1 MNCGQRV
8 KQAKPGQKTAPGFL
22 HSPGVRRMIFQS
34 HSLNRKIGPQPLES
48 GRKKMQKSGLKPI
61 LWTNKELILLDQRVL
76 PGTTSYLKAKTLE
89 DCIFA
94 IREMVVRGA
103 PAIAITGAFG
113 IALYLNG
120 LSSQP
125 TFSQLKTKLD
135 ELLESRPTAVNLRL
149 VIEEF
154 FSRFP
159 ETDYSSTNLEKMQ
172 KSAEEF
178 ALFMLEEDLENNLT
192 LSKNALSLFPK
203 SPSSLNIITHCNT
216 GALATAG
223 HGTALGVI
231 RSLRDAGHSLTVFA
245 DETRPYLQGARLT
258 AWELKEEGIPSYLIT
273 DNMAGWVMSSRKIH
287 AVIVGADRIASNG
300 DTANKIGTYPLA
312 IIAKHHGVPF
322 YVAATSKSM
331 DFRIPDGSHIPI
343 EMRKENEVTSFGF
356 LKDATGKPLLNE
368 GVLAPNG
375 IKALNPSFDVTPA
388 SLISGIITERG
399 IISPVTEENLRKTFS

>member
-1 MNCGQRV
+1 MR
-8 KQAKPGQKTAPGFL
+8 
-22 HSPGVRRMIFQS
+22 
-34 HSLNRKIGPQPLES
+34 ES
-48 GRKKMQKSGLKPI
+48 VLKPI

-76 PGTTSYLKAKTLE
+76 PGTTSYLTAKTME

-113 IALYLNG
+113 IVLYLNG
-120 LSSQP
+120 LSSKP
-125 TFSQLKTKLD
+125 TLSELKIKLD

-149 VIEEF
+149 AIEEF
-154 FSRFP
+154 SSRFP
-159 ETDYSSTNLEKMQ
+159 KSDYSSFSLQQMQ
-172 KSAEEF
+172 KGAEEF
-178 ALFMLEEDLENNLT
+178 ALFMLEEDLGNNLT

-273 DNMAGWVMSSRKIH
+273 DNMAGWVMASRKIH

-312 IIAKHHGVPF
+312 IVAKHHGVPF
-322 YVAATSKSM
+322 YVAATAKSM

-343 EMRKENEVTSFGF
+343 EMRKEEEVTSFGF
-356 LKDATGKPLLNE
+356 LKDAEGKPLLNE
-368 GVLAPNG
+368 GVIAPNG
-375 IKALNPSFDVTPA
+375 MKALNPSFDVTPA
-388 SLISGIITERG
+388 SLITGIITERG
-399 IISPVTEENLRKTFS
+399 IVSPVNEENLKKVFG

>member
-1 MNCGQRV
+1 
-8 KQAKPGQKTAPGFL
+8 
-22 HSPGVRRMIFQS
+22 
-34 HSLNRKIGPQPLES
+34 
-48 GRKKMQKSGLKPI
+48 MQESGLKPI
-61 LWTNKELILLDQRVL
+61 LWKNKELILLDQRVL
-76 PGTTSYLKAKTLE
+76 PGTTSFIHAKTME

-113 IALYLNG
+113 ITLYLNG
-120 LSSQP
+120 LSSKP
-125 TFSQLKTKLD
+125 TLIELKKKLD

-149 VIEEF
+149 AIEEF
-154 FSRFP
+154 SARFP
-159 ETDYSSTNLEKMQ
+159 EAEYSSFSLRDLQ
-172 KSAEEF
+172 KGAEDF
-178 ALFMLEEDLENNLT
+178 ALFMLDEDLENNLT

-231 RSLRDAGHSLTVFA
+231 RTLRDAGHSLTVFA

-258 AWELKEEGIPSYLIT
+258 AWELKEEGIPAYLIT
-273 DNMAGWVMSSRKIH
+273 DNMAGWVMSSRKID

-312 IIAKHHGVPF
+312 IVAKHHGVPF
-322 YVAATSKSM
+322 YVAATAKSM

-343 EMRKENEVTSFGF
+343 EMRKEEEVTSFGF
-356 LKDATGKPLLNE
+356 LKNADGRPFLTE
-368 GVLAPNG
+368 GVIAPNG
-375 IKALNPSFDVTPA
+375 MKALNPSFDVTPA
-388 SLISGIITERG
+388 SLITGIITEKG
-399 IISPVTEENLRKTFS
+399 IVSPVTEENLRKIFSD